1 MGLCMLKLGRYL
13 NFNRLILYW
22 IRINNVAVEI
32 LESLVEKYDSNNY
45 KIEIQTIYD
54 LLVSMIYYFNH
65 EYLTC
70 EY

>member
-13 NFNRLILYW
+13 NFIRLILYW

-32 LESLVEKYDSNNY
+32 LESLVEKYDL
-45 KIEIQTIYD
+45 YD

>member
-13 NFNRLILYW
+13 NFIRLILYW

-32 LESLVEKYDSNNY
+32 LESLVEKYDSN
-45 KIEIQTIYD
+45 YD